1 MYGLIHRAVRQ
12 MATDRLGAEQWRVL
26 SRAADVHDDDMI
38 SAKVYSDETTMR
50 LIGAVSAELDV
61 PMEDMLEQFGQYWVR
76 FAGESA
82 YAPML
87 DLAGSNLLDCL
98 FNLDRLH
105 SGIKL
110 TLPDA
115 ELPSFSVLDHGRG
128 YVNVRYSSIRVG
140 LEPFVKGLLAG
151 LLARFDLVGSVVAI
165 GPSDLGIVFH
175 VVFED

>member
-12 MATDRLGAEQWRVL
+12 MATEGLGPDRWREL
-26 SRAADVHDDDMI
+26 SRAADIHDDDMI

-50 LIGAVSAELDV
+50 LIGAVSTELDV
-61 PMEDMLEQFGQYWVR
+61 PVEEMLEQFGAYWVR
-76 FAGESA
+76 FAGTSG
-82 YAPML
+82 YAAML
-87 DLAGSNLLDCL
+87 DMAGDNLLECL
-98 FNLDRLH
+98 RNLDRLH

-115 ELPSFSVLDHGRG
+115 ELPSFTVLDHGKG
-128 YVNVRYSSIRVG
+128 YVNVRYSSVRVG

-151 LLARFDLVGSVVAI
+151 LLARFGLEGTVVAV

-175 VVFED
+175 VAFRE

>member
-12 MATDRLGAEQWRVL
+12 MATDRLGPERWRDL
-26 SRAADVHDDDMI
+26 ARAAEIHDDDMI
-38 SAKVYSDETTMR
+38 SAKVYSDETTLR
-50 LIGAVSAELDV
+50 LIGAVSAEFGV
-61 PMEDMLEQFGQYWVR
+61 PIEDMLEQFGVYWVS
-76 FAGESA
+76 FAGASA

-87 DLAGSNLLDCL
+87 DLTGDTLLDCL
-98 FNLDRLH
+98 RNLDRLH

-115 ELPSFSVLDHGRG
+115 ELPSFSVLEDGRG
-128 YVNVRYSSIRVG
+128 YVNVRYSSTRVG

-151 LLARFDLVGSVVAI
+151 LLARFGLVGTVVAI

-175 VVFED
+175 IAFEG